1 MIFTEEFIK
10 TITPLYDDIDK
21 AKERYEWAI
30 GEFKKHYNSEEFSIF
45 SAPGRTEIIGN
56 HTDHQRGVAMAG
68 SVNLDVIGIA
78 SKNDTGIVKVISSG
92 YDKVDIVDVNNLEIV
107 EKETGRSVSLVKGIV
122 KAFVDRGYTVGGLD
136 VYVTS
141 NVLKGSGLSSSAA
154 FEVLIATVVNHMY
167 CDGKEDA
174 ISIAKIGQYAENVY
188 FGKPCGLLDQM
199 ASSVGGFVYMDFN
212 DKENPHVEKIE
223 LDYKKEGYTLCILD
237 TGGNHSDLTDDY
249 AGISEDLKKISACF
263 KKDVLR
269 EVSEEDFL
277 NNISELRNKVNDR
290 AVLRAFHVFN
300 ENKRV
305 LRAKEAL
312 KSGKFDE
319 FLTVLKESGNSSFKY
334 LQNVFSTKNPKEQ
347 GLVLALLLTENIL
360 GLKGAYRVHGGGFA
374 GTIQAFVPDDIVDMY
389 VSEMEKVFGEG
400 KCYKLFVRPVGATKI
415 K

>member
-1 MIFTEEFIK
+1 MIFTDEFIK
-10 TITPLYDDIDK
+10 AITPLYDNIDK
-21 AKERYEWAI
+21 AKERYSWAA
-30 GEFKKHYNSEEFSIF
+30 EQFEKHYGQQEYSVF

-56 HTDHQRGVAMAG
+56 HTDHQRGIAMAG

-92 YDKVDIVDVNNLEIV
+92 YDKVDIVDVNHLEIS

-122 KAFVDRGYTVGGLD
+122 KAFVDRGYKVGGLD

-167 CDGKEDA
+167 CDGGEDA
-174 ISIAKIGQYAENVY
+174 ISIAKSGQYAENVY

-212 DKENPHVEKIE
+212 DKNNPHVEKIE
-223 LDYKKEGYTLCILD
+223 LDYKKEGYTLCIVD

-249 AGISEDLKKISACF
+249 AGISGDLKKISACF
-263 KKDVLR
+263 GKEVLR
-269 EVSEEDFL
+269 EVPEEEFL
-277 NNISELRNKVNDR
+277 NKVSELRNKVNDR

-305 LRAKEAL
+305 LNAKECL
-312 KSGKFDE
+312 KNGKFGE
-319 FLTVLKESGNSSFKY
+319 FLSVLKESGNSSFKY
-334 LQNVFSTKNPKEQ
+334 LQNVFSTKNPTEQ
-347 GLVLALLLTENIL
+347 GLVLALLITENIL
-360 GLKGAYRVHGGGFA
+360 GQKGAYRVHGGGFA
-374 GTIQAFVPDDIVDMY
+374 GTIQAFVPDDIVDLY
-389 VSEMEKVFGEG
+389 VSEMEKIFGEG
-400 KCYKLFVRPVGATKI
+400 KCYKLFIRPVGATKI